1 MKIHITNLGLPEFFD
16 RKSDIIYG
24 LFHALSSLGHCV
36 TIGHNSVEGKRLNVI
51 IGSDIIAGDH
61 AVTQSL
67 TKNGCEYIVYE
78 VENFNGK
85 TINYRKDFNLENY
98 ALLLRKAQ
106 LVITPYHYN
115 LRALKTLCGTETPVE
130 YAKWGFHQNM
140 VNPNIDRNHNFIHD
154 ALFFGLVKGTRFEKC
169 DQLNSRFGN
178 RVRLIDEK
186 LPFTIR
192 DYYVSSCKFGL
203 SLSYGQTD
211 DFVNPFRI
219 MSMIANGMP
228 VLADHDSDEDN
239 YLDLCER
246 YEFSELLDAI
256 ESHNICSVG
265 LQEKCRSL
273 DLADNLRAIL

>member
-1 MKIHITNLGLPEFFD
+1 MKIHIANLGLPEFFD

-36 TIGHNSVEGKRLNVI
+36 TVGHNSVEGKRLNVI

-61 AVTQSL
+61 TVTHSL
-67 TKNGCEYIVYE
+67 TRNGCDYLVYE

-85 TINYRKDFNLENY
+85 TINYRRDFNLENY
-98 ALLLRKAQ
+98 ELLLRNAK
-106 LVITPYHYN
+106 LVITPYRYN
-115 LRALKTLCGTETPVE
+115 LRSLRNLCGVETPVE
-130 YAKWGFHQNM
+130 YARWGFHPKM
-140 VNPNIDRNHNFIHD
+140 INPSIDRNRKFSHD

-178 RVRLIDEK
+178 RVQLIDEK

-192 DYYVSSCKFGL
+192 DYYISSCKFGL

-219 MSMIANGMP
+219 MSMTANGMP
-228 VLADHDSDEDN
+228 VLADHESDADN
-239 YLDLCER
+239 YLDICEN

-256 ESHNICSVG
+256 ESHNICSVD

-273 DLADNLRAIL
+273 DLSDNLRGII